1 VVTKLEE
8 KLAAWT
14 KFPISHQED
23 VQILRYQY
31 GQKYGA
37 HWDVFDEKG
46 PRAATVL
53 VYLADKDLF
62 GGETAFPNV
71 CFLVRRKGTFAVL
84 QPKRNLRSMSCVFLR
99 LSCGHTEQKGLL
111 NRDALF
117 CGT

>member
-1 VVTKLEE
+1 MQPSLECSGWDVGWYRRKEDPVVTQLEE

-14 KFPISHQED
+14 KFPVSHQED

-71 CFLVRRKGTFAVL
+71 RSLFAQQHSCTPGAALQSPGDLVSGR
-84 QPKRNLRSMSCVFLR
+84 
-99 LSCGHTEQKGLL
+99 
-111 NRDALF
+111 
-117 CGT
+117 

>member
-1 VVTKLEE
+1 MNRRLDDPVVTKLEE

-37 HWDVFDEKG
+37 HWDVFEEKG

-62 GGETAFPNV
+62 GGETAFPD
-71 CFLVRRKGTFAVL
+71 VRSTLHIPF
-84 QPKRNLRSMSCVFLR
+84 
-99 LSCGHTEQKGLL
+99 
-111 NRDALF
+111 
-117 CGT
+117 